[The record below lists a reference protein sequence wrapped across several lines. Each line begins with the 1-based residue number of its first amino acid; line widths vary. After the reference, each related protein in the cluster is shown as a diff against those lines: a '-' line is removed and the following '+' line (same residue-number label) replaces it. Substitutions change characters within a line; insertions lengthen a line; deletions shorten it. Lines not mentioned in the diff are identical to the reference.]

1 MSWPWLSRNWSQLE
15 FSLFVLLYLFSFSSS
30 SSPNPPSPPFYSSAF
45 FISSERLVRRICK
58 PLFLAGSEPW
68 QFLFFFVLKPR
79 PLSSLLELVVPSILY
94 KRPATSTSCI
104 VMQLNEHRSAKG
116 NLLPT
121 HPGHAVRASHRF
133 DPFDRAL
140 TEFFRSNHVTP
151 DFFNEFSH
159 PALFI
164 TMFNTLFN
172 TLNNTRKVI
181 LMNLQ

>member
-15 FSLFVLLYLFSFSSS
+15 FSLFVLLYLFSFFFSSF
-30 SSPNPPSPPFYSSAF
+30 PYSSAF

-58 PLFLAGSEPW
+58 PLFLASSEPW
-68 QFLFFFVLKPR
+68 QFLFFFILKPR
-79 PLSSLLELVVPSILY
+79 PLSSLELVVPSILY

-116 NLLPT
+116 NLLPA

-140 TEFFRSNHVTP
+140 TEFFRFNHIIP
-151 DFFNEFSH
+151 DFFQRIFSSSFH
-159 PALFI
+159 YYIVYLTHWI
-164 TMFNTLFN
+164 
-172 TLNNTRKVI
+172 KKKI
-181 LMNLQ
+181 I

>member
-1 MSWPWLSRNWSQLE
+1 MISIRVLSLRFALSILLL
-15 FSLFVLLYLFSFSSS
+15 LFLLAH
-30 SSPNPPSPPFYSSAF
+30 PPSYSSAF

-79 PLSSLLELVVPSILY
+79 PLSSLELVVPSILY

-151 DFFNEFSH
+151 DFFKEFSH

-164 TMFNTLFN
+164 TIFNTLFN
-172 TLNNTRKVI
+172 TR
-181 LMNLQ
+181 